1 MKKVLHQDMS
11 PFRLLTIK
19 GPVTQEE
26 IHKATILVMSRMQSP
41 TNGLEQMTT
50 VTQFNLKFVM
60 YQNMV
65 MLSYS
70 REVANDIYYS
80 I

>member
-11 PFRLLTIK
+11 QYPLLTIK
-19 GPVTQEE
+19 GLVTQEE
-26 IHKATILVMSRMQSP
+26 ILKATTLVMSRIQSP

-50 VTQFNLKFVM
+50 VTQFNLKSVM
-60 YQNMV
+60 YQNMG